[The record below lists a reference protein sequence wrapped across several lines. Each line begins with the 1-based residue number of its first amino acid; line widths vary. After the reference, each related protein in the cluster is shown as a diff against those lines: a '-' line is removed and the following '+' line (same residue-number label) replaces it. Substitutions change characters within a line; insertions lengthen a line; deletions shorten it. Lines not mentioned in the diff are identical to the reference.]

1 MIDLKILIKNGV
13 QFGHQAWR
21 WCPKMAR
28 YIWGKK
34 NGVHLIDVS
43 KTAVELERA
52 AKFLEGV
59 AAEGKQIL
67 WVGTKPAAQNIVQ
80 STAEKLN
87 SPYVRNRWI
96 GGTLTNFPQVKKS
109 VTKLLHYE
117 DILSKT
123 DKYSYTKKEFGVFQK
138 LVDRLDANVGGIR
151 DLAWPVGALVVIDA
165 RKEAVAI
172 KEANSAGV
180 PVVALVDTNADPAG
194 IDFVIPGN
202 DDVARSIAVIA
213 DVLASAVERGQKAIE
228 KNKKERE
235 AQAAL
240 EKELSAKDK
249 AEAKKAPAK
258 KAEPKQ
264 SVAKKEAAADI
275 VVEEVSVEVEAE
287 VKKAPAK
294 KAVAKAPAKKA
305 PAKKSATAAKKT
317 TSATKEPAKKKATA
331 VKKADKA
338 K

>member
-28 YIWGKK
+28 FIWGKK

-67 WVGTKPAAQNIVQ
+67 WVGTKPAAQNIIQ
-80 STAEKLN
+80 ACAEKLN
-87 SPYVRNRWI
+87 APYVRNRWI
-96 GGTLTNFPQVKKS
+96 GGTLTNFSQVKKS

-123 DKYSYTKKEFGVFQK
+123 EKYSYNKKEFGVFQK
-138 LVDRLDANVGGIR
+138 LVDRLNANVGGIR
-151 DLAWPVGALVVIDA
+151 DLAWPIGAIIIIDA
-165 RKEAVAI
+165 RKEAVTI
-172 KEANSAGV
+172 KEAISAGI
-180 PVVALVDTNADPAG
+180 PVVALVDTNADPTG

-202 DDVARSIAVIA
+202 DDVARSISVIA
-213 DVLASAVERGQKAIE
+213 EVLASAVERGQQNIE

-235 AQAAL
+235 AKAAL
-240 EKELSAKDK
+240 DKELAAKDK
-249 AEAKKAPAK
+249 
-258 KAEPKQ
+258 
-264 SVAKKEAAADI
+264 VVDKKEAAPKKPAVQ
-275 VVEEVSVEVEAE
+275 VVPQKAVKQEVATQKIAEKKEAE
-287 VKKAPAK
+287 AP
-294 KAVAKAPAKKA
+294 V
-305 PAKKSATAAKKT
+305 
-317 TSATKEPAKKKATA
+317 KKATA
-331 VKKADKA
+331 KKTDKA